1 MYERILAAVDGSEV
15 SDLALQEAIKLCK
28 EQRSKLRIVHVVDP
42 TPIYFSDLEYFSVT
56 QLKQALTDA
65 GEKILAMSAATAVT
79 AGIDPE
85 TRLLETNYPKQ
96 RVVDPIVA
104 EVKAWP
110 ADLVVVGTH
119 GRRGL
124 SHVFLGSVAESIVRV
139 SPAPVLLI
147 RGK

>member
-15 SDLALQEAIKLCK
+15 SDLALQEAIRLCK

-42 TPIYFSDLEYFSVT
+42 TPIFFSDLDYISVA
-56 QLKQALTDA
+56 QLKQALMDT
-65 GEKILAMSAATAVT
+65 GEKILKRSAATASS
-79 AGIDPE
+79 AGIDAE
-85 TRLLETNYPKQ
+85 TRLLETIYPNQ
-96 RVVDPIVA
+96 RVVDCIVT
-104 EVKAWP
+104 EVKAWL

-124 SHVFLGSVAESIVRV
+124 SHLFLGSVAESIVRV
-139 SPAPVLLI
+139 SPVPVLLV